1 MPEHVLVTGS
11 MRSGTTFVGNVLSQY
26 RDLFYLHEPFNK
38 VWGVQGVQNWFP
50 YAHDANRYA
59 DLADRLLEMDVSYR
73 VDNRSGPL
81 KQMMKSLVGGRL
93 HWRAWYYRLVA
104 RHSAGLLIK
113 DPLAALASRYLH
125 REHDVAVVVLV
136 RHPLAFFHSNRRLGW
151 DFDLSELRN
160 QEALVEQHLQDERKL
175 LEEGNL
181 SYVQRL
187 GLLWRCIYSTLHE
200 FTSERE
206 EHGNWITVRHED
218 LCLDPFEQF
227 RRIFSAIE
235 REVTPKIEN
244 FIADHTQTESQR
256 IENEDVEH
264 DRVKRNSRSL
274 VDYWKDEVSS
284 EEAHS
289 MRDIVGEAVTP
300 YYDEKSWNI

>member
-38 VWGVQGVQNWFP
+38 VWGVQGVQHWFP
-50 YAHDANRYA
+50 YAHDANSYA

-81 KQMMKSLVGGRL
+81 KKIVKSLVGGRL
-93 HWRAWYYRLVA
+93 HWRARYYRLVA
-104 RHSAGLLIK
+104 RYFAGLLIK
-113 DPLAALASRYLH
+113 DPLAALASHYLH
-125 REHDVAVVVLV
+125 REHDVAVVILV

-151 DFDLSELRN
+151 DFNLSELWK
-160 QEALVEQHLQDERKL
+160 QEALVDRYLQDERAL
-175 LEEGNL
+175 LKEDNL

-200 FTSERE
+200 FTNERE
-206 EHGNWITVRHED
+206 DHGNWITVRHED
-218 LCLDPFEQF
+218 LCLHPHEQF
-227 RRIFSAIE
+227 GRIFSAIE
-235 REVTPKIEN
+235 REITQEIN
-244 FIADHTQTESQR
+244 AFIADHTRTDDQR
-256 IENEDVEH
+256 RREAPAH
-264 DRVKRNSRSL
+264 DRINRNSRSL
-274 VDYWKDEVSS
+274 VDYWKNEVSS

-289 MRDIVGEAVTP
+289 MRDIVGDAATP
-300 YYDEKSWNI
+300 YYDEKSWDL